1 MNRLPDPT
9 TTKVSE
15 ARVLKGGAILAVG
28 LFSAQI
34 LGFLRQVAIG
44 YFLGTGREA
53 DAFTAAMAPIELW
66 WSVLGAA
73 VIYGFVPKFA
83 QGVPGGDCAFRD
95 IFVPVARFGAGVT
108 LLMMLLA
115 DWIVPLFAPGFDEGT
130 ARLGA
135 NLLRVAGFAPL
146 AVGASFVYT
155 AFLFSRRRF
164 GLAAFHQASVNG
176 ATVIGGIALH
186 SQLGAYA
193 FALGYAAGAWVQLAV
208 VHVYARR
215 ELAKQTGQHRRVTMI
230 ELLTGPAPIVGQ
242 SLAVEL
248 STAVTRAYASTF
260 GPGMT
265 AAFEYGYKLFRVPLA
280 LLVVP
285 LSQSLLPE
293 ISSLRGTAI
302 ERAAGLRA
310 LIRGAWLVA
319 GASLAATLAMA
330 LLRVPLV
337 RILFER
343 GEFGAESTAAVAVVL
358 LSYLP
363 VMAGRSLCDFFTRTL
378 FGIGKYR
385 VPVIATG
392 GALLVNLAVCSL
404 LPAADP
410 LWIGAGA
417 VAGYSIA
424 ALWVVWYVVGL
435 RRGEG
440 MA

>member
-1 MNRLPDPT
+1 
-9 TTKVSE
+9 
-15 ARVLKGGAILAVG
+15 
-28 LFSAQI
+28 
-34 LGFLRQVAIG
+34 
-44 YFLGTGREA
+44 
-53 DAFTAAMAPIELW
+53 
-66 WSVLGAA
+66 
-73 VIYGFVPKFA
+73 
-83 QGVPGGDCAFRD
+83 
-95 IFVPVARFGAGVT
+95 
-108 LLMMLLA
+108 
-115 DWIVPLFAPGFDEGT
+115 
-130 ARLGA
+130 
-135 NLLRVAGFAPL
+135 
-146 AVGASFVYT
+146 
-155 AFLFSRRRF
+155 
-164 GLAAFHQASVNG
+164 
-176 ATVIGGIALH
+176 
-186 SQLGAYA
+186 
-193 FALGYAAGAWVQLAV
+193 VQLAV

-293 ISSLRGTAI
+293 ISSLRGTAK

-337 RILFER
+337 RMLFER